1 MLKDPRLI
9 PILLLGVALL
19 MLASQQ
25 MSEQPI
31 MSSPPPDGERI
42 TFFALGDQ
50 GSGSYRQ
57 HAVEWS
63 LERACQAD
71 RTVNFTLLLGDNFYK
86 EGVTSVDDPLWD
98 EYFES
103 MYDGPCL
110 MGMPFYA
117 ILGNHDHMKNA
128 QAQVDYY
135 EQGLGTGRWRMPGM
149 SYSQDFG
156 MVDGQTLLQL
166 FVVDI
171 TLPIAPQLAEIE
183 AAKGNAL
190 WTVVA
195 SHHTIRSFDDVYG
208 DNEALLEQMQGLAEL
223 GVDLY
228 ISGHAHNLQLISVEG
243 EPLYLVSGA
252 GGKRPYELN
261 QHGKVVLVRVDE
273 PYTGK
278 LQLYG
283 NASLG
288 FAKVTV
294 DSEILEISFSPVSL
308 GGEQTFRIT
317 RECKEAEEINRCVVR
332 L

>member
-1 MLKDPRLI
+1 MLKDPKLI
-9 PILLLGVALL
+9 PVLLLVVALL

-25 MSEQPI
+25 MTEQPI
-31 MSSPPPDGERI
+31 MSAPPTDGERI

-86 EGVTSVDDPLWD
+86 EGVTSIDDPLWE

-117 ILGNHDHMKNA
+117 MLGNHDHMKNA

-166 FVVDI
+166 FVIDI
-171 TLPIAPQLAEIE
+171 TLPIAPQLVEIE
-183 AAKGNAL
+183 AAKGNAF
-190 WTVVA
+190 WTAVA
-195 SHHTIRSFDDVYG
+195 SHHTIRSFDEVYG
-208 DNEALLEQMQGLAEL
+208 DNEALLEQMQGLADL

-252 GGKRPYELN
+252 GGKRPYELTRDSRW
-261 QHGKVVLVRVDE
+261 VLSVEGE

-278 LQLYG
+278 IGLYG
-283 NASLG
+283 NANLG
-288 FAKVTV
+288 FAKVSV
-294 DSEILEISFSPVSL
+294 DHEFMEIEFSPLSFS
-308 GGEQTFRIT
+308 GGQTFRIS
-317 RECKEAEEINRCVVR
+317 RACKETESINRCAVR